1 MVVVTFLCNGEKWDH
16 IGPLRDL
23 ALEYGYRYV
32 ITDSVE
38 DLGRILP
45 DTVKSGKT
53 KAICILGG
61 DGTIY
66 HFINPLL
73 QSIEKDDSLS
83 CPPIAVLGG
92 GTMNGLFRYLDGKG
106 TPDEIARRVVRRVQ
120 RGNLQTKKEAC

>member
-1 MVVVTFLCNGEKWDH
+1 MVTFLCNGEKWDH

-66 HFINPLL
+66 RARHIRHNDG
-73 QSIEKDDSLS
+73 QIRIGS
-83 CPPIAVLGG
+83 AGG
-92 GTMNGLFRYLDGKG
+92 RHVCD
-106 TPDEIARRVVRRVQ
+106 A
-120 RGNLQTKKEAC
+120 